1 MDWKRD
7 QLGKLEDDQVLGAII
22 KETQQKLQRVKTGL
36 LETGR
41 EAALQHTSTLSVSR
55 ELRTLRQGHVD
66 IQGELHREEMM
77 S

>member
-1 MDWKRD
+1 M
-7 QLGKLEDDQVLGAII
+7 
-22 KETQQKLQRVKTGL
+22 KTGV
-36 LETGR
+36 LERGW

-55 ELRTLRQGHVD
+55 ELRTVRQGHVD